1 MDESNQSLAT
11 LEQNIV
17 LLLNKLKDNHYAI
30 ESLRHQLEECKSV
43 QQKLGEENMVLKNE
57 NDSLTVA
64 NSLLGSDQS
73 NVTTKN
79 KINTLIQE
87 VDACIVQLNQIAK
100 IKLMS
105 ELLKIKLTIADRVYP
120 LSVAPEQEEALR
132 ASAKKIEA
140 MI

>member
-1 MDESNQSLAT
+1 MDESKQSLAT

-87 VDACIVQLNQIAK
+87 VDACIVQLNQIA
-100 IKLMS
+100 
-105 ELLKIKLTIADRVYP
+105 
-120 LSVAPEQEEALR
+120 
-132 ASAKKIEA
+132 
-140 MI
+140 

>member
-30 ESLRHQLEECKSV
+30 ESLRQQLEESKII
-43 QQKLGEENMVLKNE
+43 QQKIDEENKKLKTE

-64 NSLLGSDQS
+64 NSLLGSEQS

-79 KINTLIQE
+79 KINSLIQE
-87 VDACIVQLNQIAK
+87 VDACIVQLNQIA
-100 IKLMS
+100 
-105 ELLKIKLTIADRVYP
+105 
-120 LSVAPEQEEALR
+120 
-132 ASAKKIEA
+132 
-140 MI
+140 